1 MSNRFERSEMNLVDL
16 AIKKLKKPKTFID
29 DIVKFVDWNPIKNV
43 LLKKLKRKPDV
54 IGNPAYPPLSMFKI
68 LLLQRWYDLSDREM
82 DDALTDRISF
92 RRFVNFSFH
101 YDTPN
106 FTTICRFRN
115 SLIKYGLDKKLFNIL
130 KRQLQKHGLIIK
142 KGAIIDAS
150 IIISSRRPRKSI
162 TLVDESTE
170 EIQDPLV
177 KITYS
182 GDVEAKWTV
191 KAGKPYYGYKI
202 HVSTDPSFGFILGG
216 HTTPANFSDTKELM
230 AVINE
235 SKIEKGSI
243 IFADKGYDSI
253 KNRELIIESDYKE
266 AIMYKAH
273 KNKPLTEIQRNINSK
288 ISSVRARVERTFG
301 TLKRGYGF
309 YRTRYLG
316 CTKVNGQFLLSAIA
330 FNLKKAC
337 TFAV

>member
-1 MSNRFERSEMNLVDL
+1 MSNRFERTEPDFVDL
-16 AIKKLKKPKTFID
+16 AIKKLKKPKTFLD
-29 DIVKFVDWNPIKNV
+29 KIVKFVDWEPIKDV

-92 RRFVNFSFH
+92 RRFVNFSFN

-115 SLIKYGLDKKLFNIL
+115 SLIKYSLDKKLFDLLN
-130 KRQLQKHGLIIK
+130 RQLQKHGLIIK

-150 IIISSRRPRKSI
+150 IITSSRRPRKSI
-162 TLVDESTE
+162 TLVESTE
-170 EIQDPLV
+170 EISDPLV

-202 HVSTDPSFGFILGG
+202 HVGTDPNFGLILGG

-230 AVINE
+230 AVVNE
-235 SKIEKGSI
+235 SKIAKGTL
-243 IFADKGYDSI
+243 IFADKGYDSL
-253 KNRELIIESDYKE
+253 KNRELLRGSDYKE

-273 KNKPLTEIQRNINSK
+273 KNKPLTEMQRKINSK
-288 ISSVRARVERTFG
+288 ISSVRARIERTFG

-309 YRTRYLG
+309 CRTRYLG
-316 CTKVNGQFLLSAIA
+316 CAKVNEQFLLSAIA

-337 TFAV
+337 MFAV

>member
-1 MSNRFERSEMNLVDL
+1 
-16 AIKKLKKPKTFID
+16 
-29 DIVKFVDWNPIKNV
+29 
-43 LLKKLKRKPDV
+43 
-54 IGNPAYPPLSMFKI
+54 MFKI

-92 RRFVNFSFH
+92 RIFVNFSFN

-115 SLIKYGLDKKLFNIL
+115 NLIKYGLDKKLFNIL
-130 KRQLQKHGLIIK
+130 KGQLQKHGLIIK

-150 IIISSRRPRKSI
+150 IISSSRRPRKSI
-162 TLVDESTE
+162 NLVEYTE
-170 EIQDPLV
+170 EITNPLI

-202 HVSTDPSFGFILGG
+202 HVCTDPHFGFILGG
-216 HTTPANFSDTKELM
+216 HTTPANFSDTKELLT
-230 AVINE
+230 VINE
-235 SKIEKGSI
+235 SKIKKGSL

-316 CTKVNGQFLLSAIA
+316 CLKVNGQFLLSAIA

-337 TFAV
+337 IFAV